1 MEKNLGFRG
10 WFYFRTG
17 WATYF
22 AFVVSAVNALTVTFF
37 LAIENYPSLSAIFP
51 TFGHYIVIVVGVG
64 VPILVL
70 VGYIHFKRSKSFR
83 AEADVLIETNPHIR
97 RILQNT
103 EVLLPSY
110 LKLTELMI
118 KLMIMAAVYEFMFMH
133 KTPIKVIIGE
143 YLKVSDFFVGE
154 SQKSFLNAI
163 LDKASKISRVIDN

>member
-22 AFVVSAVNALTVTFF
+22 AFIVAAINALTVTFF
-37 LAIENYPSLSAIFP
+37 LAIESYPSLSMIFP
-51 TFGHYIVIVVGVG
+51 TFFHYIVIVVGIG

-70 VGYIHFKRSKSFR
+70 VGYVHFKRSKSFR

-103 EVLLPSY
+103 EILLPAY
-110 LKLTELMI
+110 LKLTELMV
-118 KLMIMAAVYEFMFMH
+118 KLSEN
-133 KTPIKVIIGE
+133 KKLTDE
-143 YLKVSDFFVGE
+143 ELKEVSKL
-154 SQKSFLNAI
+154 QNQLNNHI
-163 LDKASKISRVIDN
+163 NKREISID

>member
-22 AFVVSAVNALTVTFF
+22 AFVVAAINALTVTFF
-37 LAIENYPSLSAIFP
+37 LAIENYPSLSVIFP
-51 TFGHYIVIVVGVG
+51 TFFHYIVIVVGIG

-70 VGYIHFKRSKSFR
+70 VGYVHFKKSKSFR

-110 LKLTELMI
+110 LKLTEI
-118 KLMIMAAVYEFMFMH
+118 IVKLSEN
-133 KTPIKVIIGE
+133 KKLTDE
-143 YLKVSDFFVGE
+143 ELKEVSKF
-154 SQKSFLNAI
+154 QNQLNNHI
-163 LDKASKISRVIDN
+163 DKREVSMD

>member
-1 MEKNLGFRG
+1 MGKNLGFRG

-22 AFVVSAVNALTVTFF
+22 AFVVAAINALTVTFF
-37 LAIENYPSLSAIFP
+37 LAIENYPSLSVIFP
-51 TFGHYIVIVVGVG
+51 TFFHYIVIVVGIG

-70 VGYIHFKRSKSFR
+70 VGYVHFKKSKSFR

-118 KLMIMAAVYEFMFMH
+118 KLSEN
-133 KTPIKVIIGE
+133 KKLTDKE
-143 YLKVSDFFVGE
+143 LEEVSKL
-154 SQKSFLNAI
+154 QNRLNKHI
-163 LDKASKISRVIDN
+163 DKREIPMD

>member
-22 AFVVSAVNALTVTFF
+22 AFIVAAINALTVTFF
-37 LAIENYPSLSAIFP
+37 LAIENYPSLSVIFP
-51 TFGHYIVIVVGVG
+51 TFFHYIVIVVGIG

-70 VGYIHFKRSKSFR
+70 VGYVHFKKSKSFR

-110 LKLTELMI
+110 LKLTEI
-118 KLMIMAAVYEFMFMH
+118 IVKLSENKKLTDEELKEVSKLQNQLSNHIDKRVV
-133 KTPIKVIIGE
+133 PI
-143 YLKVSDFFVGE
+143 D
-154 SQKSFLNAI
+154 
-163 LDKASKISRVIDN
+163 

>member
-22 AFVVSAVNALTVTFF
+22 AFIVAAINALTVTFF
-37 LAIENYPSLSAIFP
+37 LAIESYPSLSVIFP
-51 TFGHYIVIVVGVG
+51 TFFHYIVIVVGIG

-70 VGYIHFKRSKSFR
+70 VGYVHFKKSKSFR

-110 LKLTELMI
+110 LKLTEI
-118 KLMIMAAVYEFMFMH
+118 IVKLSEN
-133 KTPIKVIIGE
+133 KKLTDE
-143 YLKVSDFFVGE
+143 ELKEVSKF
-154 SQKSFLNAI
+154 QNQLNNHI
-163 LDKASKISRVIDN
+163 DKREVSID

>member
-1 MEKNLGFRG
+1 MGKNLGFRG

-22 AFVVSAVNALTVTFF
+22 AFVVAAINALTVTFF
-37 LAIENYPSLSAIFP
+37 LAIENYPSLSVIFP
-51 TFGHYIVIVVGVG
+51 TFFHYIVIVVGIG

-70 VGYIHFKRSKSFR
+70 VGYVHFKKSKSFR

-110 LKLTELMI
+110 LKLTEI
-118 KLMIMAAVYEFMFMH
+118 IVKLSENKKLTDEELKEVSKLQNQLSNHIDKRVV
-133 KTPIKVIIGE
+133 PI
-143 YLKVSDFFVGE
+143 D
-154 SQKSFLNAI
+154 
-163 LDKASKISRVIDN
+163 